1 MRPQLLAAMFLLAAP
16 AIYARQTASL
26 PALDRVISDAIRDKK
41 LPGAV
46 VLIGKGDQTLVRKA
60 YGNRAL
66 VPSVEPMTLDT
77 IFDLA
82 SLTKVVATT
91 TAVMQQVE
99 EGRIRLDDRVDD
111 YIPGFGKY
119 GKEGITVRQMLTH
132 MSGLRPDLDLS
143 DEFEGRDTAV
153 K

>member
-1 MRPQLLAAMFLLAAP
+1 MRAHCLAGLLLLTAP
-16 AIYARQTASL
+16 VLSARQPGSMA
-26 PALDRVISDAIRDKK
+26 ALDRVIEEAITARK

-46 VLIGKGDQTLVRKA
+46 VLIGKGDQVLYRKA

-66 VPSVEPMTLDT
+66 VPAIEPMTLDT
-77 IFDLA
+77 VFDLA
-82 SLTKVVATT
+82 SLTKVIATT